1 MQRYILRRSAQG
13 LLAIVVI
20 SMVVFALA
28 RVTGDPTQVLLP
40 DEASEEQIL
49 QTQIEWGLD
58 KPIHIQYWI
67 YVKRLTRG
75 DLGNSF
81 KWYGVPASEL
91 IIDRLPATIQL
102 SAFALFISA
111 IIAFP
116 VGVMVAVKKD
126 SGFDYAGKMFAIL
139 GQSAPSFAL
148 GLILMWV
155 FAVQLDWFPTS
166 GKGGLSHM
174 ILPGV
179 ALGYYNVAALMRL
192 TRSSMLEVL
201 DTEYVK
207 LARIKGVSERV
218 VIWKHCFRNAL
229 IVPLTYFGLI
239 GAVLITGSVVTE
251 TVFAWPGLGAL
262 VIEAIL
268 ARDFTVVQ
276 AVVLLFA
283 FAFIII
289 NILVDI
295 LYAYIDPRIRYA

>member
-1 MQRYILRRSAQG
+1 MQRYILHRSAQG
-13 LLAIVVI
+13 LLAVVVI

-49 QTQIEWGLD
+49 ATQIEWGLD
-58 KPIHIQYWI
+58 KPLHIQYWI
-67 YVKRLTRG
+67 YIKRLTRG
-75 DLGNSF
+75 DMGNSF
-81 KWYGVPASEL
+81 KWYGVPATQL
-91 IIDRLPATIQL
+91 IKERLPATIQL
-102 SAFALFISA
+102 SMFALLISA
-111 IIAFP
+111 GIAFP

-126 SGFDYAGKMFAIL
+126 TGIDYAGKMFAIL
-139 GQSAPSFAL
+139 GQSAPPFAI
-148 GLILMWV
+148 GLILMWI

-201 DTEYVK
+201 DTEYIK
-207 LARIKGVSERV
+207 LARIKGVSERR

-283 FAFIII
+283 FTFILI
-289 NILVDI
+289 NIMVDI

>member
-13 LLAIVVI
+13 LLAIIVI

-58 KPIHIQYWI
+58 KPLHIQYFVYI
-67 YVKRLTRG
+67 KRLTRG

-81 KWYGVPASEL
+81 KWAGVPASEL
-91 IIDRLPATIQL
+91 IAARLPATIQL
-102 SAFALFISA
+102 SAFALLISA
-111 IIAFP
+111 GIAFP
-116 VGVMVAVKKD
+116 VGVWVAVKKD
-126 SGFDYAGKMFAIL
+126 TGIDYAGKMVAIL

-207 LARIKGVSERV
+207 LARIKGISERR

-262 VIEAIL
+262 VIEAII

-283 FAFIII
+283 FTFILI